1 MLLYLSPPAYPMTQ
15 HTCTNCGNVFT
26 GHFCN
31 ECGQKLTH
39 RYTVGHVLH
48 EFVHVFT
55 HADKGIFAFSKQIL
69 FRPGVVALD
78 FVEGRR
84 KRHFN
89 LFQFL
94 LLVLSAATFL
104 MVKTNMLQ
112 QTMQSVNHA
121 SHLQYSSELL
131 RFQQKIGSFIQQY
144 TNVLQFIMLPLI
156 AFFSWLFLRKARFNY
171 AEHVVLHAAVLAN
184 TNLLSIVAMLCILV
198 FPSLMQVQLFASFIL
213 TMAVYGLAYNGFLK
227 KAWWK
232 GVLLGFACYIGAYI
246 VIMLLSV
253 ITMIIYIVSVGGP
266 KNV

>member
-1 MLLYLSPPAYPMTQ
+1 MTQ

-69 FRPGVVALD
+69 LRPGVVALD

-89 LFQFL
+89 LFQYL
-94 LLVLSAATFL
+94 LLALSAATFL
-104 MVKTNMLQ
+104 IIKTNTLQ
-112 QTMQSVNHA
+112 QAMQAMNQA
-121 SHLQYSSELL
+121 SQLQYSSEML
-131 RFQQKIGSFIQQY
+131 RFQQKVGSFIQQY
-144 TNVLQFIMLPLI
+144 TNVLQFIMLPMVAL
-156 AFFSWLFLRKARFNY
+156 FSWLFLKKARFNY
-171 AEHVVLHAAVLAN
+171 AEHVVLHAAVLASTN
-184 TNLLSIVAMLCILV
+184 TLTVLSMLLVLV
-198 FPSLMQVQLFASFIL
+198 FPSFMHMQVLLSFVL
-213 TMAVYGLAYNGFLK
+213 TLLVYGMAFKGFLN

-232 GVLLGFACYIGAYI
+232 GALLGLASYLCALILLMLIFLI
-246 VIMLLSV
+246 V
-253 ITMIIYIVSVGGP
+253 TTIYIVMVGGP

>member
-1 MLLYLSPPAYPMTQ
+1 MTQ

-69 FRPGVVALD
+69 LRPGVVALD

-89 LFQFL
+89 LFQYL

-104 MVKTNMLQ
+104 MIKTNMLQ
-112 QTMQSVNHA
+112 QAMQTMNQA
-121 SHLQYSSELL
+121 SQLDYSSDML
-131 RFQQKIGSFIQQY
+131 RLQQKIGSFIQQY
-144 TNVLQFIMLPLI
+144 TNVLQFIMLPMYGL
-156 AFFSWLFLRKARFNY
+156 FSWLFLKKARFNY
-171 AEHVVLHAAVLAN
+171 AEHIVLHAAVLAN
-184 TNLLSIVAMLCILV
+184 TNTLTVLTMLLVLV
-198 FPSLMQVQLFASFIL
+198 FPSFLQAQLLISSVL
-213 TMAVYGLAYNGFLK
+213 SLAVYGMAFKGFFN

-232 GVLLGFACYIGAYI
+232 GVLLGFTGYLCS
-246 VIMLLSV
+246 LLLLMVMSA
-253 ITMIIYIVSVGGP
+253 IFMAIYIIIIGGP
-266 KNV
+266 KNL